1 MVYFCYS
8 RLIEPRKAL
17 TVYLGRSDQY
27 RWDSLWQ
34 QWVVLTAGYTGDS
47 VNITEEL
54 GSKQSLKALDRWR
67 KSKGHFWK
75 Q

>member
-1 MVYFCYS
+1 MNPDRHSLSIWAGQINVGG
-8 RLIEPRKAL
+8 
-17 TVYLGRSDQY
+17 V
-27 RWDSLWQ
+27 SLWH
-34 QWVVLTAGYTGDS
+34 QWVVLTTGYTGDS